1 MYTYSLIHHWFIYTF
16 IIYQNKSIHEIFI
29 IRNLWM
35 IVAQNLMMRLML
47 MPGLIR
53 RKMMI
58 WKVEINMD
66 GYDRKKVDIQ
76 TFKQINKEKVRLQSR

>member
-1 MYTYSLIHHWFIYTF
+1 
-16 IIYQNKSIHEIFI
+16 
-29 IRNLWM
+29 M

-58 WKVEINMD
+58 WKVEIDMD
-66 GYDRKKVDIQ
+66 GYVRKKVDIQ
-76 TFKQINKEKVRLQSR
+76 TFKQINEEKVRLQSR

>member
-1 MYTYSLIHHWFIYTF
+1 
-16 IIYQNKSIHEIFI
+16 
-29 IRNLWM
+29 M
-35 IVAQNLMMRLML
+35 IVAPNLMMRLML

-66 GYDRKKVDIQ
+66 GYDRKKVDIL